1 MKLPLE
7 SAHILR
13 ALRAGAT
20 LKAHR
25 TLDGAKTTILHPLD
39 GPVEIVCRAAVES
52 LKRHGLIASNLK
64 FPAATYVL
72 TEDGMAQANL
82 IPGHTQE

>member
-7 SAHILR
+7 SARILR
-13 ALRAGAT
+13 ALLAGAT

-25 TLDGAKTTILHPLD
+25 TLDGAKTYTLHPLD
-39 GPVEIVCRAAVES
+39 GPDEIVDRAAVES
-52 LKRHGLIASNLK
+52 LKRHGLIRSNLK

-72 TEDGMAQANL
+72 TEEGLAHACR
-82 IPGHTQE
+82 